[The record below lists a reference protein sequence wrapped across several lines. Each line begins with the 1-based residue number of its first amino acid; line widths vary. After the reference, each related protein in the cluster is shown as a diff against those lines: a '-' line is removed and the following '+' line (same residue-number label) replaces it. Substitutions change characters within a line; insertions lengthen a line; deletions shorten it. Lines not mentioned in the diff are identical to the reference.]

1 MTSTRKNIGKAMRFK
16 KMLVFIMVFTAVIGF
31 TAVDE
36 AYSDMMDQEGQV
48 SLHVRRVNDEYV
60 TLSIFGQTAALN
72 TKEMKEDWDGLSDRV
87 TAGLDDAVVHIR
99 HFLGIEEPERD
110 YAVFKTQIL

>member
-1 MTSTRKNIGKAMRFK
+1 MKSKTKDK
-16 KMLVFIMVFTAVIGF
+16 KLRLKKLLIFTLVFTAVIGF

-60 TLSIFGQTAALN
+60 TFSIFGQTAAVN
-72 TKEMKEDWDGLSDRV
+72 TRKLSEDWDGFSDNV
-87 TAGLDDAVVHIR
+87 TAELDHAVVHIR
-99 HFLGIEEPERD
+99 RFLGIVEPERD
-110 YAVFKTQIL
+110 YAVFKTRIL

>member
-1 MTSTRKNIGKAMRFK
+1 MILK
-16 KMLVFIMVFTAVIGF
+16 KSVIFTLVFTAVIGF

-60 TLSIFGQTAALN
+60 TFSIFGQTAALD
-72 TKEMKEDWDGLSDRV
+72 TKELSENWDGISDGV
-87 TAGLDDAVVHIR
+87 TAELDHAVVHIR
-99 HFLGIEEPERD
+99 HFLGIVEPERD

>member
-1 MTSTRKNIGKAMRFK
+1 MKSKTKDK
-16 KMLVFIMVFTAVIGF
+16 KMKLKKLVIFTLVFTAVIGF

-60 TLSIFGQTAALN
+60 TFSIFGQTATLD
-72 TKEMKEDWDGLSDRV
+72 TKELKEDWGGFSESV
-87 TAGLDDAVVHIR
+87 TSELDHAVVHFR
-99 HFLGIEEPERD
+99 HFLGIVEPERD